1 MVKKYIAPKQGGWGQ
16 AVDCIFVLALVYICL
31 LLPLLLGGGA
41 NTYTVPDAKSN
52 PTWQSLHQNPVMQ
65 EQWHKLGY
73 DAQEAGKLINTRFNY
88 DFSWISLI
96 ITAIVI
102 VGYFVILLRMSDK
115 EYKEVINEAFGDRR

>member
-1 MVKKYIAPKQGGWGQ
+1 MVKKYIPPKQSGWGQ
-16 AVDCIFVLALVYICL
+16 AVDCVFVLALVYVCL

-41 NTYTVPDAKSN
+41 STYTVADANAK

-73 DAQEAGKLINTRFNY
+73 DAQEAAKLINTRFNY

-102 VGYFVILLRMSDK
+102 VGYFVILLRMSDR
-115 EYKEVINEAFGDRR
+115 EYKEVINEAFGDRD